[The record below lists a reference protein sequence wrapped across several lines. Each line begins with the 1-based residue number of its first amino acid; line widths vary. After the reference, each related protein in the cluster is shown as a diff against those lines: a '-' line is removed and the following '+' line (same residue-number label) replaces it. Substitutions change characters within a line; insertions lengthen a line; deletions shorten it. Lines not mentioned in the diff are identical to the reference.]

1 MDYRIFIVSIPF
13 LIALIFTLTL
23 LIKWE
28 LEDNFDNTTK
38 STINIK
44 NLDYNYGFIDKN
56 KYIEGMQ
63 SIKENKF
70 IFNILIIASLV
81 FFLLIYSII

>member
-44 NLDYNYGFIDKN
+44 KLDYNYGFIDKN
-56 KYIEGMQ
+56 KYTEGLQ

-81 FFLLIYSII
+81 FFLLIYSLI